1 MGRWLGRLTGLL
13 LVLGGVLA
21 GPAGAAEKPP
31 DPRVSAGERS
41 AEAFVTSWC
50 RPEGNG
56 LFGCASLSLVS
67 GFRFPALAAEP
78 GSEVVVDTRL
88 AATEVRVRPVPLDG
102 GPAEPAAVAARRIDE
117 RRWAFTMPSST
128 ARVGFDIA
136 YADGGSSDSLLILR
150 RIVGATA
157 GPSSVDAYRDV
168 VVWSEREDPPGA
180 EAPSYHLVALIDG
193 SARRLPVAPRS
204 VPFDVDLGPGAD
216 WRTVAVYSRCAQ
228 EPDPPDALGAA
239 PSAPYPAYTSGRG
252 CDLYRFDFETALER
266 KIAGAST
273 DQATEVLPSIWR
285 DRIAF
290 ARVYEQRS
298 GSRGVLPYLYTRDL
312 DGGPSEREPGGAR
325 GATGLPGPTSL
336 DLYGRRLAF
345 VWNHRTGETGGVTE
359 LRLDTLG
366 AGRRV
371 LSSARHDGK
380 DSYATFL
387 SPQGVHGRIVYG
399 YQRVGVEYEMFAV
412 PEPGGL
418 HTDAVRTT
426 GRSVASLLLRY
437 RITTG
442 DKEAL
447 DAPGQLAGV
456 STTAREGLFVAQR
469 SDLLA
474 ADGGTTTIVDVSDL
488 VPSG

>member
-1 MGRWLGRLTGLL
+1 M
-13 LVLGGVLA
+13 
-21 GPAGAAEKPP
+21 
-31 DPRVSAGERS
+31 
-41 AEAFVTSWC
+41 TSWC
-50 RPEGNG
+50 GPQGERPSP
-56 LFGCASLSLVS
+56 CVSLSLVP

-78 GSEVVVDTRL
+78 GSEVVIDTRL

-102 GPAEPAAVAARRIDE
+102 GSTEPTAVAARRIDE

-128 ARVGFDIA
+128 TRFGFDIT
-136 YADGGSSDSLLILR
+136 YAGGGNSSSLLILR

-180 EAPSYHLVALIDG
+180 AAPSYHLVALIDG

-204 VPFDVDLGPGAD
+204 VPFDVNLGPGAD

-228 EPDPPDALGAA
+228 EPDPPDALGDA
-239 PSAPYPAYTSGRG
+239 PSAPSPAYTSGRG
-252 CDLYRFDFETALER
+252 CDLYRFDFDTARER
-266 KIAGAST
+266 KIGGAST
-273 DQATEVLPSIWR
+273 DQASEVLPSIWR

-298 GSRGVLPYLYTRDL
+298 GKRGVLPYLYTRAL

-325 GATGLPGPTSL
+325 GRTGLPGPTSL

-359 LRLDTLG
+359 LRLDTVDG
-366 AGRRV
+366 GRRV

-380 DSYATFL
+380 ESYATFL

-399 YQRVGVEYEMFAV
+399 YQRVGVEREAFAI

-418 HTDAVRTT
+418 HTDAVRTM
-426 GRSVASLLLRY
+426 GKSVASLLLRY

-447 DAPGQLAGV
+447 TAPGQLAGV
-456 STTAREGLFVAQR
+456 ATTAREGLFVAQR

-474 ADGGTTTIVDVSDL
+474 GGGGTTTIVDAGDL
-488 VPSG
+488 LPSR

>member
-41 AEAFVTSWC
+41 VEAFVTSWC

-88 AATEVRVRPVPLDG
+88 AATEVGVRSIPQDG
-102 GPAEPAAVAARRIDE
+102 GPAEPTAVAVRRIDE
-117 RRWAFTMPSST
+117 RRWAFAMPSST
-128 ARVGFDIA
+128 TRVGFDIA
-136 YADGGSSDSLLILR
+136 YADGGSSDSVLILR
-150 RIVGATA
+150 RIVGATV

-228 EPDPPDALGAA
+228 EPQPPYALGDA

-252 CDLYRFDFETALER
+252 CDLYRFDFETARER
-266 KIAGAST
+266 KIEGAST
-273 DQATEVLPSIWR
+273 DQASEVLPSIWR

-359 LRLDTLG
+359 LRVNTLG
-366 AGRRV
+366 GGRRV
-371 LSSARHDGK
+371 LSSARHDGT

-399 YQRVGVEYEMFAV
+399 YQRVHVEYESFAI
-412 PEPGGL
+412 PQPGGS
-418 HTDAVRTT
+418 HTDAVRIT
-426 GRSVASLLLRY
+426 GKSVASLLLRY
-437 RITTG
+437 RITNG
-442 DKEAL
+442 DREAL
-447 DAPGQLAGV
+447 TAPGQLAGV

-474 ADGGTTTIVDVSDL
+474 VDGGTTTIVDVSDL